1 MLYAIVCR
9 KSSPDLRG
17 VARGCCGVDA
27 TQKGEKTGEN
37 TRKTL
42 IGGGHGLF
50 VTETGLKATGKEP
63 MRHFV
68 SAVWSAA
75 LALAAPAFAEGPGGT
90 TVRQPVV
97 VELYTSQ
104 GCASC
109 PPADEF
115 LAELALHEEVIP
127 LALHV
132 DYWDY
137 IGWEDSFAQ
146 PAFTERQKSYARA
159 AKSRM
164 IYTPQMIVGGVD
176 RVEGHTPEV
185 VVKSIGKHLAL
196 ERTVTL
202 TLERRGDQVV
212 IRAVAE
218 PPLSTGAQV
227 QLVRY
232 MPEAVVQIARG
243 ENAGKTV
250 TYHNIVTEWTMLAD
264 WPGVAPLELVAA
276 APGTEPVV
284 VIVQEPGP
292 ATVLAAAR
300 VK

>member
-1 MLYAIVCR
+1 M
-9 KSSPDLRG
+9 
-17 VARGCCGVDA
+17 
-27 TQKGEKTGEN
+27 
-37 TRKTL
+37 
-42 IGGGHGLF
+42 GLG
-50 VTETGLKATGKEP
+50 TTGKEP

-68 SAVWSAA
+68 SGLYGALCGASLVLAVPA
-75 LALAAPAFAEGPGGT
+75 LAEETAASGT
-90 TVRQPVV
+90 AGQRQPVL

-115 LAELALHEEVIP
+115 LAELALHDEVVA

-146 PAFTERQKSYARA
+146 AAFTERQKSYARA
-159 AKSRM
+159 VKSRM
-164 IYTPQMIVGGVD
+164 IYTPQMIVGGLD
-176 RVEGHTPEV
+176 RVEGNTPDA
-185 VVKSIGKHLAL
+185 VVKLIGKHLAA
-196 ERTVTL
+196 ERPVRL

-218 PPLSTGAQV
+218 PPLTGGVEV

-232 MPEAVVQIARG
+232 VPEAVVEIARG

-250 TYHNIVTEWTMLAD
+250 TYHNIVTEWTKLAD
-264 WPGVAPLELVAA
+264 WPGVAPFELTAE
-276 APGTEPVV
+276 APGSEPVV

-292 ATVLAAAR
+292 STVVAVAR
-300 VK
+300 LK

>member
-1 MLYAIVCR
+1 
-9 KSSPDLRG
+9 
-17 VARGCCGVDA
+17 
-27 TQKGEKTGEN
+27 
-37 TRKTL
+37 
-42 IGGGHGLF
+42 
-50 VTETGLKATGKEP
+50 

-68 SAVWSAA
+68 SAVWSAT
-75 LALAAPAFAEGPGGT
+75 LALAAPAFAEGPGGSA
-90 TVRQPVV
+90 VRQPVV

-115 LAELALHEEVIP
+115 LAELAAHEEVIA

-137 IGWEDSFAQ
+137 IGWEDSFAHA
-146 PAFTERQKSYARA
+146 AFTERQKSYARA

-176 RVEGHTPEV
+176 RVEGHTPDA
-185 VVKSIGKHLAL
+185 VVKAIGKHLAL
-196 ERTVTL
+196 ERPVQL

-218 PPLSTGAQV
+218 PPLTASAQV

-232 MPEAVVQIARG
+232 TPEAVVEIERG

-250 TYHNIVTEWTMLAD
+250 TYHNIVTEWTTIAE
-264 WPGVAPLELVAA
+264 WPGVAPLELMAP
-276 APGTEPVV
+276 APGAEPVV
-284 VIVQEPGP
+284 VIVQEAGP
-292 ATVLAAAR
+292 AAVLAAAR
-300 VK
+300 AE

>member
-1 MLYAIVCR
+1 
-9 KSSPDLRG
+9 
-17 VARGCCGVDA
+17 
-27 TQKGEKTGEN
+27 
-37 TRKTL
+37 
-42 IGGGHGLF
+42 
-50 VTETGLKATGKEP
+50 

-68 SAVWSAA
+68 SAARGATLGAGWAAA
-75 LALAAPAFAEGPGGT
+75 LALAAPGFAQGT
-90 TVRQPVV
+90 GDALPRQPVV
-97 VELYTSQ
+97 VELFTSQ

-146 PAFTERQKSYARA
+146 AAFTERQKSYARA

-164 IYTPQMIVGGVD
+164 IYTPQMIVGGLD
-176 RVEGHTPEV
+176 RVEGHTPDA
-185 VVKSIGKHLAL
+185 VVKLIGKHLAVDRPVRL
-196 ERTVTL
+196 TVERQ
-202 TLERRGDQVV
+202 GDQVV

-218 PPLSTGAQV
+218 PPLSQAVEV

-232 MPEAVVQIARG
+232 QPEAVVEIERG

-250 TYHNIVTEWTMLAD
+250 TYHNIVTEWTMLAE
-264 WPGVAPLELVAA
+264 WPGVAPLELMAP
-276 APGTEPVV
+276 APGEQPVV
-284 VIVQEPGP
+284 VILQEPGP
-292 ATVLAAAR
+292 AAVLAAAR
-300 VK
+300 AE